1 MWVIY
6 DTDTGV
12 EQDRI
17 ENYDVAR
24 DYVKYLNSLADY
36 DHYDKRW
43 ED

>member
-12 EQDRI
+12 ELDRI
-17 ENYDVAR
+17 EGYHEAVNTVATLNR
-24 DYVKYLNSLADY
+24 DAAY
-36 DHYDKRW
+36 DHYAKRW